1 MKKILL
7 SNICYALLI
16 PCFLL
21 FSFTTVNNRANF
33 SGDWKLDES
42 KSELGNAAGR
52 TARSLKAEQKD
63 NDITI
68 SRTTPGFN
76 GGDPVTTTYTVT
88 YDGKVTESEGFGGSK
103 RKSTAKWSDD
113 GLTLTINSVMTFER
127 DGQTTEIKRT
137 EVWKLSD
144 GGKVLTIESTSN
156 FGGNEN
162 KQKFVYDKVN

>member
-52 TARSLKAEQKD
+52 TARSLKAEQ
-63 NDITI
+63 
-68 SRTTPGFN
+68 
-76 GGDPVTTTYTVT
+76 
-88 YDGKVTESEGFGGSK
+88 
-103 RKSTAKWSDD
+103 
-113 GLTLTINSVMTFER
+113 L
-127 DGQTTEIKRT
+127 Q
-137 EVWKLSD
+137 
-144 GGKVLTIESTSN
+144 VLMVAIRLP
-156 FGGNEN
+156 
-162 KQKFVYDKVN
+162 QLIQ

>member
-1 MKKILL
+1 MKKYSL
-7 SNICYALLI
+7 SSFCFALLI
-16 PCFLL
+16 PCLLL
-21 FSFTTVNNRANF
+21 FSFTTVNYRANF

-42 KSELGNAAGR
+42 KSELGTAGGR
-52 TARSLKAEQKD
+52 VARSLKAEQKD

-113 GLTLTINSVMTFER
+113 GLTLTINSAMAFER
-127 DGQTTEIKRT
+127 DGQTMEFKSVETWSLT
-137 EVWKLSD
+137 SD
-144 GGKVLTIESTSN
+144 GLLSVVTQNSSSRGESTT
-156 FGGNEN
+156 
-162 KQKFVYDKVN
+162 KAVYSK